1 MIENIFP
8 LKIYKVSLGNDTLLT
23 TVDCLLEE
31 FYEKT
36 VCNNQGSM
44 RNNGLCSYNAA
55 RHLHTISAFDHIT
68 SIINHHVNIYWKE
81 LGYDHSPYIHEMW
94 TNKYPPGAFIDAH
107 NHAPMP
113 ATVTLYLKKE
123 ADSGNIVF
131 EHPLEVL
138 LKHQPFKN
146 LQDRNLYHTLFDHEL
161 EVTTGD
167 LVIFPGWL
175 KHKTHINHSAS
186 DRIIIGANIHFRP

>member
-8 LKIYKVSLGNDTLLT
+8 LKIYKVSLGNDPSLT
-23 TVDCLLEE
+23 TVEEHLDE

-36 VCNNQGSM
+36 VSNNQGSM
-44 RNNGLCSYNAA
+44 RNNGLCSYNTS
-55 RHLHTISAFDHIT
+55 RELHTISKFDHIT
-68 SIINHHVNIYWKE
+68 DIIATHVNIYWKE
-81 LGYDHSPYIHEMW
+81 LGYNHTPYIHEMW

-113 ATVTLYLKKE
+113 LTVTLYLKKE
-123 ADSGNIVF
+123 KDSGNIVF

-138 LKHQPFKN
+138 LKHQPFKE

-175 KHKTHINHSAS
+175 KHKTQSNNSTS
-186 DRIIIGANIHFRP
+186 DRIIIGANIHYRS